1 MSMEPELPMN
11 DQISPKQPVICEFCG
26 VSVRYD
32 RLIKHV
38 QRVHDAKPL
47 TKPVTVS
54 QMVFSS
60 RPKITSKLK
69 IGRRGGKSLVKHII
83 AVPVDKLKKCP
94 HGVPEIQTCAICE
107 PDKWRMENGY

>member
-1 MSMEPELPMN
+1 MDN
-11 DQISPKQPVICEFCG
+11 QIKSNQLVICEFCG

-32 RLIKHV
+32 RLYQHV
-38 QRVHDAKPL
+38 LKVHQNRPL
-47 TKPVTVS
+47 TKPIVVS
-54 QMVFSS
+54 SVVFHPHSKKRRS
-60 RPKITSKLK
+60 RWRTPLAVKSF
-69 IGRRGGKSLVKHII
+69 GKPPVKHVI